1 MKRKQ
6 KKIGISYA
14 ITVNDELTEF
24 KRLINTILPYVDNFK
39 DEIVILQDEGIDGIM
54 RNKKMEI
61 AKFIKEIQE
70 KFNQSKKI
78 YYYTKALINNFAEHK
93 NFLINKCNKEYI
105 FQLDADEY
113 PSKTLL
119 KELNNILNL
128 NRKAKIDV
136 IYIPR
141 VNKVK
146 GLTDQH
152 IHKWHWQYD
161 EKTNRINWPDYQ
173 MRIFKNDIDNI
184 YWIGKVHERL
194 TGFHKFAKLPI
205 LTEDYALVHI
215 KDINKQERQN
225 QMYEDI
231 YKMNY

>member
-113 PSKTLL
+113 PSETLL

-146 GLTDQH
+146 GLTGQH
-152 IHKWHWQYD
+152 I
-161 EKTNRINWPDYQ
+161 
-173 MRIFKNDIDNI
+173 
-184 YWIGKVHERL
+184 
-194 TGFHKFAKLPI
+194 
-205 LTEDYALVHI
+205 
-215 KDINKQERQN
+215 NK
-225 QMYEDI
+225 
-231 YKMNY
+231 